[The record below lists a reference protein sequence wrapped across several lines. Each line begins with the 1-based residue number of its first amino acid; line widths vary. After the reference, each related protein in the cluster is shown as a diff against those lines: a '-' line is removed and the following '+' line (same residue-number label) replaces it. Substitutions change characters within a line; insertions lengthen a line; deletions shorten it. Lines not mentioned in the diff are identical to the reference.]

1 MINNQKRLT
10 IFLPALYGGGAERTM
25 LNLAEGI
32 AGRGHNVD
40 LVLAQA
46 EGPYLAQVPESV
58 RIVDLG
64 EGSIVNRNRTLTRL
78 PSLIRY
84 LRDVQPDA
92 MLSALSRANLVA
104 IFARRIAG
112 TPERVVVNQQ
122 NTVSKDAPNFPDR
135 LGRQAPR
142 LAKYIYR
149 WADSVVGVSQGVVD
163 DLVDSVG
170 VPQDLVK
177 VIFNPGIT
185 PELRKKAQ
193 APLDHPW
200 FQPGEPPVVVAVG
213 RLSMQKDFPNLITAF
228 ARLRQSRPARLLILG
243 EGDQRR
249 MLEKLAGDLGV
260 EQDVALPGFVENPYP
275 YIVNASVYVLS
286 SLWEGLPTVLVEAL
300 YCGPPI
306 VATDCPSGPR
316 EILRNG
322 DFGRLVP
329 VGDPEVLAEAI
340 GDALDGKISRPPR
353 ESWQPYD
360 IETVVDQYVDL
371 LLNGH
376 EEKERSTSEHRE

>member
-1 MINNQKRLT
+1 MIKTQKRLS

-25 LNLAEGI
+25 LNLAQGI
-32 AGRGHNVD
+32 ASRGHLVD

-46 EGPYLAQVPESV
+46 EGPYLAEVPESV
-58 RIVDLG
+58 RLVDLG
-64 EGSIVNRNRTLTRL
+64 KGSNVNRNRTLTRL

-84 LRDVQPDA
+84 LRDERPDA

-104 IFARRIAG
+104 ICASRIAG
-112 TPERVVVNQQ
+112 KPRRVVVNQQ
-122 NTVSKDAPNFPDR
+122 NTVSKDAPNFPDH
-135 LGRQAPR
+135 LGRSAPR

-149 WADSVVGVSQGVVD
+149 WADYVVGVSQGVVD
-163 DLVDSVG
+163 DLVQSVG
-170 VPQDLVK
+170 VPQHLVK

-185 PELRKKAQ
+185 PELRRKAQ

-200 FQPGEPPVVVAVG
+200 FQPGEPPVIIAVG
-213 RLSMQKDFPNLITAF
+213 RLSMQKDFPNLIKAF
-228 ARLRQSRPARLLILG
+228 AQLHQTRQVRLLILG
-243 EGDQRR
+243 EGAQRKT
-249 MLEKLAGDLGV
+249 LEELAAQLGV

-275 YIVNASVYVLS
+275 YMVNASVFVLS

-300 YCGPPI
+300 FCGQPI

-322 DFGRLVP
+322 EFGRLVL
-329 VGDPEVLAEAI
+329 VGEPEALAEAI
-340 GDALDGKISRPPR
+340 GDALDGKISPPPI

-360 IETVVDQYVDL
+360 LETVVDQYVDI
-371 LLNGH
+371 LLNG
-376 EEKERSTSEHRE
+376 R

>member
-1 MINNQKRLT
+1 MDNTRKRLT

-32 AGRGHNVD
+32 AGRGHSVD

-46 EGPYLAQVPESV
+46 EGPYLAQVPQSV
-58 RIVDLG
+58 RVVDLG
-64 EGSIVNRNRTLTRL
+64 NGSTVNRNRTLSRL

-84 LRDVQPDA
+84 LRNEQPDA

-104 IFARRIAG
+104 ICARRIAG

-135 LGRQAPR
+135 LGRQAPH

-163 DLVDSVG
+163 DLVQSVG

-193 APLDHPW
+193 EPVDHPW
-200 FQPGEPPVVVAVG
+200 FAPGEPPVVVAVG
-213 RLSMQKDFPNLITAF
+213 RLSMQKDFSNLITAI
-228 ARLRQSRPARLLILG
+228 AQLRQSRRVRLLILG
-243 EGDQRR
+243 EGEQRIMLKELAANLGIDQDFA
-249 MLEKLAGDLGV
+249 M
-260 EQDVALPGFVENPYP
+260 PGFVENPYP
-275 YIVNASVYVLS
+275 YVVNASVYVLS
-286 SLWEGLPTVLVEAL
+286 SQWEGLPTVLVEAL
-300 YCGPPI
+300 YCGPPV

-316 EILRNG
+316 EILQNG
-322 DFGRLVP
+322 EFGRLVP
-329 VGDPEVLAEAI
+329 VGDPDALAEAI
-340 GDALDGKISRPPR
+340 GAALDGKISRPPI

-360 IETVVDQYVDL
+360 IETVVDQYVNL
-371 LLNGH
+371 LLNGQ
-376 EEKERSTSEHRE
+376 KKTGRSHGE